1 MIAACG
7 QRVALIGIG
16 SHVPDRVMSNDEIA
30 TMVETSDEWIA
41 QRTGIRERRIAAAAD
56 SSASLGA
63 EAARRALASAGIDAG
78 ELDLIVT
85 ATASPD
91 YYFPATASLIGE
103 RIGAGEVAGYDL
115 SAACT
120 GFIYALAQA
129 YSQIAAG
136 WPRRCSWSAPRCSH
150 GCWTGAIA
158 PPASC
163 SATAPV
169 PWCCAGTM
177 SATGCV
183 ASSWVPMGR
192 ARCCCRSQLPATP
205 PTTTRDSFVQM
216 NGPEVYK
223 FATRVVVD
231 SSLRSLEAAGLGVE
245 DVDVFVPHQANRRII
260 DHAARRLGLDEAK
273 VFSNVDR
280 YGNTSAGSIPICL
293 DEGLAAGPDR
303 SGRHRADGRL
313 RRRPGLGILRDG
325 VDEGARMSKIA
336 FCFPGQGSQ
345 RVGMGRELA
354 EAFPEA
360 ADVFDRAGRAAGFDV
375 RAVSFDGPLDQ
386 LSRTEITQPA
396 LMAASLAA
404 YNAVTA
410 ASPLRA
416 DVVVGHSVGE
426 YAALAAAGAADID
439 ELFGLVNERGRIS
452 AAAGAGGGMAAVLKL
467 DDDQVERLCAQRDDV
482 WPANYNCPGQV
493 VSRAATRASTPW
505 PWR

>member
-30 TMVETSDEWIA
+30 TMVDTSDEWIA
-41 QRTGIRERRIAAAAD
+41 QRTGIRERRIAAASD
-56 SSASLGA
+56 SSATLGA
-63 EAARRALASAGIDAG
+63 EAARRALVSAGIDAG
-78 ELDLIVT
+78 ELDLIVA

-136 WPRRCSWSAPRCSH
+136 LAETVLVVGTEVFSRLLDWSDRSTCILFGDGAGAVVLRRDDDRH
-150 GCWTGAIA
+150 GLRGFELGADGSGA
-158 PPASC
+158 MQLSVA
-163 SATAPV
+163 A
-169 PWCCAGTM
+169 AGH
-177 SATGCV
+177 AADHDEG
-183 ASSWVPMGR
+183 P
-192 ARCCCRSQLPATP
+192 
-205 PTTTRDSFVQM
+205 FVRM

-293 DEGLAAGPDR
+293 DEAWRQGRIGPGDLVLMVGFGGGLAW
-303 SGRHRADGRL
+303 
-313 RRRPGLGILRDG
+313 
-325 VDEGARMSKIA
+325 
-336 FCFPGQGSQ
+336 GSC
-345 RVGMGRELA
+345 VMEW
-354 EAFPEA
+354 
-360 ADVFDRAGRAAGFDV
+360 
-375 RAVSFDGPLDQ
+375 
-386 LSRTEITQPA
+386 TK
-396 LMAASLAA
+396 
-404 YNAVTA
+404 
-410 ASPLRA
+410 
-416 DVVVGHSVGE
+416 
-426 YAALAAAGAADID
+426 
-439 ELFGLVNERGRIS
+439 ERG
-452 AAAGAGGGMAAVLKL
+452 
-467 DDDQVERLCAQRDDV
+467 
-482 WPANYNCPGQV
+482 
-493 VSRAATRASTPW
+493 
-505 PWR
+505 

>member
-1 MIAACG
+1 VIAACG

-16 SHVPDRVMSNDEIA
+16 SHVPERVMGNDEIA
-30 TMVETSDEWIA
+30 TMVETSDDWIA

-63 EAARRALASAGIDAG
+63 EAARRALASAGIGAA

-136 WPRRCSWSAPRCSH
+136 LAETVLVVGTEVFSRLLDWSDRSTCILFGDGAGAVVLRRDDDRH
-150 GCWTGAIA
+150 GLRGFELGADGSGA
-158 PPASC
+158 LLLSVA
-163 SATAPV
+163 A
-169 PWCCAGTM
+169 AGH
-177 SATGCV
+177 AADHDEG
-183 ASSWVPMGR
+183 P
-192 ARCCCRSQLPATP
+192 
-205 PTTTRDSFVQM
+205 FVQM

-293 DEGLAAGPDR
+293 DEAWRQGRIGPGDIVLMVGFGGGLAW
-303 SGRHRADGRL
+303 
-313 RRRPGLGILRDG
+313 
-325 VDEGARMSKIA
+325 
-336 FCFPGQGSQ
+336 GSC
-345 RVGMGRELA
+345 VMEWTK
-354 EAFPEA
+354 E
-360 ADVFDRAGRAAGFDV
+360 
-375 RAVSFDGPLDQ
+375 
-386 LSRTEITQPA
+386 RT
-396 LMAASLAA
+396 
-404 YNAVTA
+404 
-410 ASPLRA
+410 
-416 DVVVGHSVGE
+416 
-426 YAALAAAGAADID
+426 
-439 ELFGLVNERGRIS
+439 
-452 AAAGAGGGMAAVLKL
+452 
-467 DDDQVERLCAQRDDV
+467 
-482 WPANYNCPGQV
+482 
-493 VSRAATRASTPW
+493 
-505 PWR
+505 

>member
-16 SHVPDRVMSNDEIA
+16 SHVPERVMSNDEIA

-41 QRTGIRERRIAAAAD
+41 QRTGIHERRIAAEPD
-56 SSASLGA
+56 SSATLGA
-63 EAARRALASAGIDAG
+63 EAARRALLSAGIAAG

-136 WPRRCSWSAPRCSH
+136 LAETVLVVGTEVFSRLLDWSDRSTCILFGDGAGAVVLRRDDDRH
-150 GCWTGAIA
+150 GLRGFELGADGSGA
-158 PPASC
+158 LLLSVA
-163 SATAPV
+163 A
-169 PWCCAGTM
+169 AGH
-177 SATGCV
+177 AADHDEG
-183 ASSWVPMGR
+183 P
-192 ARCCCRSQLPATP
+192 
-205 PTTTRDSFVQM
+205 FVRM

-280 YGNTSAGSIPICL
+280 YGNTSAGSIPLCL
-293 DEGLAAGPDR
+293 DEAWRQGRIRPGDIVLMVGFGGGLAW
-303 SGRHRADGRL
+303 
-313 RRRPGLGILRDG
+313 
-325 VDEGARMSKIA
+325 
-336 FCFPGQGSQ
+336 GSC
-345 RVGMGRELA
+345 VMEWTK
-354 EAFPEA
+354 E
-360 ADVFDRAGRAAGFDV
+360 
-375 RAVSFDGPLDQ
+375 
-386 LSRTEITQPA
+386 RT
-396 LMAASLAA
+396 
-404 YNAVTA
+404 
-410 ASPLRA
+410 
-416 DVVVGHSVGE
+416 
-426 YAALAAAGAADID
+426 
-439 ELFGLVNERGRIS
+439 
-452 AAAGAGGGMAAVLKL
+452 
-467 DDDQVERLCAQRDDV
+467 
-482 WPANYNCPGQV
+482 
-493 VSRAATRASTPW
+493 
-505 PWR
+505 

>member
-16 SHVPDRVMSNDEIA
+16 SHVPERVMSNDEIA

-41 QRTGIRERRIAAAAD
+41 QRTGIRERRIAAEAD
-56 SSASLGA
+56 SSATLGA
-63 EAARRALASAGIDAG
+63 EAARRALLSAGIDAG

-136 WPRRCSWSAPRCSH
+136 LAETVLVVGTEVFSRLLDWSDRSTCILFGDGAGAVVLRRDDDRH
-150 GCWTGAIA
+150 GLRGFELGADGSGA
-158 PPASC
+158 LLLSVA
-163 SATAPV
+163 A
-169 PWCCAGTM
+169 AGH
-177 SATGCV
+177 AADHDEG
-183 ASSWVPMGR
+183 P
-192 ARCCCRSQLPATP
+192 
-205 PTTTRDSFVQM
+205 FVRM

-280 YGNTSAGSIPICL
+280 YGNTSAGSIPLCL
-293 DEGLAAGPDR
+293 DEAWRQGRIRPGDIVLMVGFGGGLAW
-303 SGRHRADGRL
+303 
-313 RRRPGLGILRDG
+313 
-325 VDEGARMSKIA
+325 
-336 FCFPGQGSQ
+336 GSC
-345 RVGMGRELA
+345 VMEWTK
-354 EAFPEA
+354 E
-360 ADVFDRAGRAAGFDV
+360 
-375 RAVSFDGPLDQ
+375 
-386 LSRTEITQPA
+386 RT
-396 LMAASLAA
+396 
-404 YNAVTA
+404 
-410 ASPLRA
+410 
-416 DVVVGHSVGE
+416 
-426 YAALAAAGAADID
+426 
-439 ELFGLVNERGRIS
+439 
-452 AAAGAGGGMAAVLKL
+452 
-467 DDDQVERLCAQRDDV
+467 
-482 WPANYNCPGQV
+482 
-493 VSRAATRASTPW
+493 
-505 PWR
+505 

>member
-16 SHVPDRVMSNDEIA
+16 SHVPERVMGNDEIA

-63 EAARRALASAGIDAG
+63 EAARRALASAGIDAA

-136 WPRRCSWSAPRCSH
+136 LAETVLVVGTEVFSRLLDWSDRSTCILFGDGAGAVVLRRDDDRH
-150 GCWTGAIA
+150 GLRGFELGADGSGA
-158 PPASC
+158 LLLSVA
-163 SATAPV
+163 A
-169 PWCCAGTM
+169 AGH
-177 SATGCV
+177 AADHDEG
-183 ASSWVPMGR
+183 P
-192 ARCCCRSQLPATP
+192 
-205 PTTTRDSFVQM
+205 FVQM

-245 DVDVFVPHQANRRII
+245 DIDVFVPHQANRRII

-293 DEGLAAGPDR
+293 DEAWRQGRIGPGDIVLMVGFGGGLAWG
-303 SGRHRADGRL
+303 SCVMEWTKERA
-313 RRRPGLGILRDG
+313 
-325 VDEGARMSKIA
+325 
-336 FCFPGQGSQ
+336 
-345 RVGMGRELA
+345 
-354 EAFPEA
+354 
-360 ADVFDRAGRAAGFDV
+360 
-375 RAVSFDGPLDQ
+375 
-386 LSRTEITQPA
+386 
-396 LMAASLAA
+396 
-404 YNAVTA
+404 
-410 ASPLRA
+410 
-416 DVVVGHSVGE
+416 
-426 YAALAAAGAADID
+426 
-439 ELFGLVNERGRIS
+439 
-452 AAAGAGGGMAAVLKL
+452 
-467 DDDQVERLCAQRDDV
+467 
-482 WPANYNCPGQV
+482 
-493 VSRAATRASTPW
+493 
-505 PWR
+505 

>member
-1 MIAACG
+1 MIASCG

-16 SHVPDRVMSNDEIA
+16 SHVPERVMSNDEIA

-41 QRTGIRERRIAAAAD
+41 QRTGIHERRIAAASD

-78 ELDLIVT
+78 EIDLIVA

-136 WPRRCSWSAPRCSH
+136 LAETVLVVGTEVFSRLLDWSDRSTCILFGDGAGAVVLRRDDDRH
-150 GCWTGAIA
+150 GLRGFELGADGSGA
-158 PPASC
+158 MQLSVA
-163 SATAPV
+163 A
-169 PWCCAGTM
+169 AGH
-177 SATGCV
+177 AADHDEG
-183 ASSWVPMGR
+183 P
-192 ARCCCRSQLPATP
+192 
-205 PTTTRDSFVQM
+205 FVRM

-293 DEGLAAGPDR
+293 DEGWR
-303 SGRHRADGRL
+303 
-313 RRRPGLGILRDG
+313 
-325 VDEGARMSKIA
+325 
-336 FCFPGQGSQ
+336 Q
-345 RVGMGRELA
+345 
-354 EAFPEA
+354 
-360 ADVFDRAGRAAGFDV
+360 
-375 RAVSFDGPLDQ
+375 
-386 LSRTEITQPA
+386 
-396 LMAASLAA
+396 
-404 YNAVTA
+404 
-410 ASPLRA
+410 
-416 DVVVGHSVGE
+416 
-426 YAALAAAGAADID
+426 
-439 ELFGLVNERGRIS
+439 GRI
-452 AAAGAGGGMAAVLKL
+452 GPGDLVLMVGFGGGLAWGSCVMEWTK
-467 DDDQVERLCAQRDDV
+467 ER
-482 WPANYNCPGQV
+482 P
-493 VSRAATRASTPW
+493 
-505 PWR
+505 

>member
-16 SHVPDRVMSNDEIA
+16 SHVPERVMSNDEIA

-41 QRTGIRERRIAAAAD
+41 QRTGIRERRIAAESD
-56 SSASLGA
+56 SSATLGA
-63 EAARRALASAGIDAG
+63 EAARRALLSAGIDAG

-136 WPRRCSWSAPRCSH
+136 LAETVLVVGTEVFSRLLDWSDRSTCILFGDGAGAVVLRRDDDRH
-150 GCWTGAIA
+150 GLRGFELGADGSGA
-158 PPASC
+158 LLLSVA
-163 SATAPV
+163 A
-169 PWCCAGTM
+169 AGH
-177 SATGCV
+177 AADHDEG
-183 ASSWVPMGR
+183 P
-192 ARCCCRSQLPATP
+192 
-205 PTTTRDSFVQM
+205 FVRM

-280 YGNTSAGSIPICL
+280 YGNTSAGSIPLCL
-293 DEGLAAGPDR
+293 DEAWRQGRIGPGDIVLMVGFGGGLAWG
-303 SGRHRADGRL
+303 SCVMEWTKERA
-313 RRRPGLGILRDG
+313 
-325 VDEGARMSKIA
+325 
-336 FCFPGQGSQ
+336 
-345 RVGMGRELA
+345 
-354 EAFPEA
+354 
-360 ADVFDRAGRAAGFDV
+360 
-375 RAVSFDGPLDQ
+375 
-386 LSRTEITQPA
+386 
-396 LMAASLAA
+396 
-404 YNAVTA
+404 
-410 ASPLRA
+410 
-416 DVVVGHSVGE
+416 
-426 YAALAAAGAADID
+426 
-439 ELFGLVNERGRIS
+439 
-452 AAAGAGGGMAAVLKL
+452 
-467 DDDQVERLCAQRDDV
+467 
-482 WPANYNCPGQV
+482 
-493 VSRAATRASTPW
+493 
-505 PWR
+505 

>member
-1 MIAACG
+1 MIAACS

-30 TMVETSDEWIA
+30 TMVDTSDEWIA
-41 QRTGIRERRIAAAAD
+41 QRTGIRERRIADAAD

-63 EAARRALASAGIDAG
+63 EAARRAMASAGIDAG

-136 WPRRCSWSAPRCSH
+136 LAETVLVVGTEVFSRLLDWSDRSTCILFGDGAGAVVLRRDDDRH
-150 GCWTGAIA
+150 GLRGFELGADGSGA
-158 PPASC
+158 LLLSVA
-163 SATAPV
+163 A
-169 PWCCAGTM
+169 AGH
-177 SATGCV
+177 AADHDEG
-183 ASSWVPMGR
+183 P
-192 ARCCCRSQLPATP
+192 
-205 PTTTRDSFVQM
+205 FVRM

-293 DEGLAAGPDR
+293 DEGWR
-303 SGRHRADGRL
+303 
-313 RRRPGLGILRDG
+313 
-325 VDEGARMSKIA
+325 
-336 FCFPGQGSQ
+336 Q
-345 RVGMGRELA
+345 
-354 EAFPEA
+354 
-360 ADVFDRAGRAAGFDV
+360 
-375 RAVSFDGPLDQ
+375 
-386 LSRTEITQPA
+386 
-396 LMAASLAA
+396 
-404 YNAVTA
+404 
-410 ASPLRA
+410 
-416 DVVVGHSVGE
+416 
-426 YAALAAAGAADID
+426 
-439 ELFGLVNERGRIS
+439 GRI
-452 AAAGAGGGMAAVLKL
+452 GPGDLVLMVGFGGGLAWGSCVMEWTK
-467 DDDQVERLCAQRDDV
+467 ER
-482 WPANYNCPGQV
+482 P
-493 VSRAATRASTPW
+493 
-505 PWR
+505 

>member
-41 QRTGIRERRIAAAAD
+41 QRTGIHERRIAAAAD

-136 WPRRCSWSAPRCSH
+136 MAETVLVVGTEVFSRLLDWSDRSTCILFGDGAGAVVLRRDDDRH
-150 GCWTGAIA
+150 GLRGFELGADGSGA
-158 PPASC
+158 LLLSVA
-163 SATAPV
+163 A
-169 PWCCAGTM
+169 AGH
-177 SATGCV
+177 AADHDEG
-183 ASSWVPMGR
+183 P
-192 ARCCCRSQLPATP
+192 
-205 PTTTRDSFVQM
+205 FVQM

-293 DEGLAAGPDR
+293 DEGWR
-303 SGRHRADGRL
+303 QGRI
-313 RRRPGLGILRDG
+313 RPG
-325 VDEGARMSKIA
+325 
-336 FCFPGQGSQ
+336 
-345 RVGMGRELA
+345 
-354 EAFPEA
+354 
-360 ADVFDRAGRAAGFDV
+360 
-375 RAVSFDGPLDQ
+375 
-386 LSRTEITQPA
+386 
-396 LMAASLAA
+396 
-404 YNAVTA
+404 
-410 ASPLRA
+410 
-416 DVVVGHSVGE
+416 DVVLMVG
-426 YAALAAAGAADID
+426 
-439 ELFGLVNERGRIS
+439 F
-452 AAAGAGGGMAAVLKL
+452 GGGLAWGSCVMEWTK
-467 DDDQVERLCAQRDDV
+467 ERA
-482 WPANYNCPGQV
+482 
-493 VSRAATRASTPW
+493 
-505 PWR
+505 

>member
-1 MIAACG
+1 MIAACS

-41 QRTGIRERRIAAAAD
+41 QRTGIRERRIADAAD

-136 WPRRCSWSAPRCSH
+136 LAETVLVVGTEVFSRLLDWSDRSTCILFGDGAGAVVLRRDDDRH
-150 GCWTGAIA
+150 GLRGFELGADGSGA
-158 PPASC
+158 LLLSVA
-163 SATAPV
+163 A
-169 PWCCAGTM
+169 AGH
-177 SATGCV
+177 AADHDEG
-183 ASSWVPMGR
+183 P
-192 ARCCCRSQLPATP
+192 
-205 PTTTRDSFVQM
+205 FVRM

-293 DEGLAAGPDR
+293 DEGWRQGRIGP
-303 SGRHRADGRL
+303 G
-313 RRRPGLGILRDG
+313 
-325 VDEGARMSKIA
+325 
-336 FCFPGQGSQ
+336 
-345 RVGMGRELA
+345 
-354 EAFPEA
+354 
-360 ADVFDRAGRAAGFDV
+360 
-375 RAVSFDGPLDQ
+375 
-386 LSRTEITQPA
+386 
-396 LMAASLAA
+396 
-404 YNAVTA
+404 
-410 ASPLRA
+410 
-416 DVVVGHSVGE
+416 DVVLMVG
-426 YAALAAAGAADID
+426 
-439 ELFGLVNERGRIS
+439 F
-452 AAAGAGGGMAAVLKL
+452 GGGLAWGSCVMEWTK
-467 DDDQVERLCAQRDDV
+467 ERA
-482 WPANYNCPGQV
+482 
-493 VSRAATRASTPW
+493 
-505 PWR
+505 

>member
-41 QRTGIRERRIAAAAD
+41 QRTGIHERRIAAAAD

-136 WPRRCSWSAPRCSH
+136 MAETVLVVGTEVFSRLLDWSDRSTCILFGDGAGAVVLRRDDDRH
-150 GCWTGAIA
+150 GLRGFELGADGSGA
-158 PPASC
+158 LLLSVA
-163 SATAPV
+163 A
-169 PWCCAGTM
+169 AGH
-177 SATGCV
+177 AADHDEG
-183 ASSWVPMGR
+183 P
-192 ARCCCRSQLPATP
+192 
-205 PTTTRDSFVQM
+205 FVQM

-293 DEGLAAGPDR
+293 DEGWRQGRIGP
-303 SGRHRADGRL
+303 G
-313 RRRPGLGILRDG
+313 
-325 VDEGARMSKIA
+325 
-336 FCFPGQGSQ
+336 
-345 RVGMGRELA
+345 
-354 EAFPEA
+354 
-360 ADVFDRAGRAAGFDV
+360 
-375 RAVSFDGPLDQ
+375 
-386 LSRTEITQPA
+386 
-396 LMAASLAA
+396 
-404 YNAVTA
+404 
-410 ASPLRA
+410 
-416 DVVVGHSVGE
+416 DVVLMVG
-426 YAALAAAGAADID
+426 
-439 ELFGLVNERGRIS
+439 F
-452 AAAGAGGGMAAVLKL
+452 GGGLAWGSCVMEWTK
-467 DDDQVERLCAQRDDV
+467 ERA
-482 WPANYNCPGQV
+482 
-493 VSRAATRASTPW
+493 
-505 PWR
+505 